1 MPRGSL
7 TRAAAVL
14 LAVAAVG
21 ALAGCGVEHAE
32 GEPRREGL
40 AVPLGGVAYEVLLT
54 RQINPRDVEDMGYLR
69 GEVQAPAPGT
79 TYYGVFLQACNIN
92 DEPETTASTF
102 RVVDTTGEEFEP
114 VELDETNPFAWQVTE
129 LEPEECFPR
138 EGSLAQTGPAS
149 AALLLFEV
157 PIENTENR
165 PLELEI
171 VGGYSLEES
180 APEEI
185 VIELDL

>member
-1 MPRGSL
+1 MFRGPL
-7 TRAAAVL
+7 TRAATFL

-40 AVPLGGVAYEVLLT
+40 AIPLDGVAYEVLLT

-69 GEVQAPAPGT
+69 DEVQEPAPGT
-79 TYYGVFLQACNIN
+79 TYYGIFLQACNIT
-92 DEPETTASTF
+92 DEPQSTASTF

-114 VELDETNPFAWQVTE
+114 IELDVTNPFAYQSTL
-129 LEPEECFPR
+129 LEANDCFPR
-138 EGSLAQTGPAS
+138 EGSLAEAGPAS
-149 AALLLFEV
+149 AALLLFEI

-171 VGGYSLEES
+171 FSGYSLEES
-180 APEEI
+180 APNEI
-185 VIELDL
+185 IIELDL